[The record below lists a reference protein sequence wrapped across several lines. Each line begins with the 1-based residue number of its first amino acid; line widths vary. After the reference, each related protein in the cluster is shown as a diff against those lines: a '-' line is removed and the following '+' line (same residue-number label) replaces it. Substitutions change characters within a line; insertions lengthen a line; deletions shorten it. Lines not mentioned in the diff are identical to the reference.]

1 MTGPI
6 RLAILGCGAI
16 TRSEHIPAVS
26 AHPGVHLVALVDTDL
41 ARANALI
48 QNRGLNCKA
57 VADYREVLG
66 QVDAVI
72 NALPNHLHVSSNMDC
87 LRAGVHVLCEKPLA
101 ITAAEA
107 RSCTEFA
114 EEKKL
119 LLAVGMNRRF
129 AASHPLLKL
138 VIAEGL
144 LGSIQDYDF
153 QYGGAFDWRSASGFY
168 FDRAKAGGGALVD
181 FGVHMLDSVIDWF
194 GPVTSFEYQ
203 DDDWGS
209 GIEANLFLDVKHAGR
224 EAAISAQPSVL
235 SADIAGHLRI
245 SRTFTLKNRML
256 VRGTV
261 ASAEILVND
270 PEVVVIHRVLGGAP
284 VSETLRLENFPGSS
298 SYWRQLDNFVQSIV
312 NRGQPEVDG
321 WQAVRVLEL
330 IESCY
335 AHKRRIAEPWAEI
348 GAESGAE
355 SAKKSGTTTGATTG
369 ITTGTPPVTANS
381 GART

>member
-1 MTGPI
+1 MTEPI

-26 AHPGVHLVALVDTDL
+26 AHPGVQLVALVDTDL
-41 ARANALI
+41 PRANALI
-48 QNRGLNCKA
+48 RNRGLNCRA
-57 VADYREVLG
+57 VADYREVKG

-119 LLAVGMNRRF
+119 VLAVGMNRRF
-129 AASHPLLKL
+129 SASHPLLKL
-138 VIAEGL
+138 VIEEGL
-144 LGSIQDYDF
+144 LGSIQNYDF

-168 FDRAKAGGGALVD
+168 FDRAKAGGGALLD

-194 GPVTSFEYQ
+194 GPVSAFDYQ

-209 GIEANLFLDVKHAGR
+209 GIEANVFLDLKHAGR
-224 EAAISAQPSVL
+224 FGEIP
-235 SADIAGHLRI
+235 GHLQI
-245 SRTFTLKNRML
+245 SRTFGLKNRLL
-256 VRGTV
+256 VRGAA
-261 ASAEILVND
+261 ASAEITVSD
-270 PEVVVIHRVLGGAP
+270 QEVVVIHRLIGGVP
-284 VSETLRLENFPGSS
+284 VSQTLTLQLEKFSGSS
-298 SYWRQLDNFVQSIV
+298 SYSRQLDNFVRSIA
-312 NRGQPEVDG
+312 NRGKPEVDG

-330 IESCY
+330 VESCY

-348 GAESGAE
+348 GAESKT
-355 SAKKSGTTTGATTG
+355 SSGTGHSETWT
-369 ITTGTPPVTANS
+369 
-381 GART
+381 

>member
-1 MTGPI
+1 MTAPI

-26 AHPGVHLVALVDTDL
+26 THSGVQLVALVDTDL

-48 QNRGLNCKA
+48 QGRELTCKA
-57 VADYREVLG
+57 VADYRELFG

-107 RSCTEFA
+107 RSCTELA

-119 LLAVGMNRRF
+119 VLAVGMNRRF

-138 VIAEGL
+138 IIAEGL
-144 LGSIQDYDF
+144 LGSVQDYDF

-194 GPVTSFEYQ
+194 GPVTSYDYQ

-209 GIEANLFLDVKHAGR
+209 GIEANFFLDAKHA
-224 EAAISAQPSVL
+224 AAVSPLHPALGNDIS
-235 SADIAGHLRI
+235 GHLRI
-245 SRTFTLKNRML
+245 SRTFALKNRLL
-256 VRGTV
+256 VRG
-261 ASAEILVND
+261 SAATAEVSVRDN
-270 PEVVVIHRVLGGAP
+270 EVVVVHRTLGGSA
-284 VSETLRLENFPGSS
+284 VSQTLRLENFSGAT
-298 SYWRQLDNFVQSIV
+298 SYWRQLDNFVKSIQ
-312 NRGQPEVDG
+312 NGSKPEVDG

-330 IESCY
+330 IENCY
-335 AHKRRIAEPWAEI
+335 AHKRRIAEPWADN
-348 GAESGAE
+348 GAA
-355 SAKKSGTTTGATTG
+355 AKTGAR
-369 ITTGTPPVTANS
+369 A
-381 GART
+381 

>member
-1 MTGPI
+1 MSDKI

-26 AHPGVHLVALVDTDL
+26 AHPGVELVALIDTDL

-48 QNRGLNCKA
+48 QSRNLTCKA
-57 VADYREVLG
+57 VADYREVFD

-87 LRAGVHVLCEKPLA
+87 LGAGLHVLCEKPLA

-107 RSCTEFA
+107 RVCTEFA

-119 LLAVGMNRRF
+119 VLAVGMNRRF
-129 AASHPLLKL
+129 AASHLLLKL
-138 VIAEGL
+138 VIEEGL
-144 LGSIQDYDF
+144 LGAIQSYDF

-194 GPVTSFEYQ
+194 GPVTAFDYQ

-209 GIEANLFLDVKHAGR
+209 GIEANLFLDVKHEGKFGDT
-224 EAAISAQPSVL
+224 P
-235 SADIAGHLRI
+235 GHLRL
-245 SRTFTLKNRML
+245 SRTFQLANRLL
-256 VRGTV
+256 VRGAA
-261 ASAEILVND
+261 ASAEISVQD
-270 PEVVVIHRVLGGAP
+270 SEVVVIRRTIGGCP
-284 VSETLRLENFPGSS
+284 VSQTMRLEKISGSS
-298 SYWRQLDNFVQSIV
+298 SYWRQLNNFVESIE
-312 NRGQPEVDG
+312 NHAKPEVDG

-330 IESCY
+330 IENCY
-335 AHKRRIAEPWAEI
+335 AHKGRIPEPWAEI
-348 GAESGAE
+348 GAEIGAE
-355 SAKKSGTTTGATTG
+355 IETDPGPESRSELSKATNANAQTGKE
-369 ITTGTPPVTANS
+369 
-381 GART
+381 ART

>member
-1 MTGPI
+1 MTEPI

-48 QNRGLNCKA
+48 QNRGLSCKA

-87 LRAGVHVLCEKPLA
+87 LRAGLHVLCEKPLA

-119 LLAVGMNRRF
+119 VLAVGMNRRF

-138 VIAEGL
+138 VIEEGL
-144 LGSIQDYDF
+144 LGSVQDYDF

-194 GPVTSFEYQ
+194 GPVSTFDYQ

-224 EAAISAQPSVL
+224 EAAISTQRSAL
-235 SADIAGHLRI
+235 SEDTPGHLRV
-245 SRTFTLKNRML
+245 SRTFTLKNRIL
-256 VRGTV
+256 VRGSA
-261 ASAEILVND
+261 ASAEISVHD
-270 PEVVVIHRVLGGAP
+270 PEVAVIHRVIGGAS
-284 VSETLRLENFPGSS
+284 VSETLRLEKVPGGS
-298 SYWRQLDNFVQSIV
+298 SYWRQLDNFVQSV
-312 NRGQPEVDG
+312 ANHGKPEVDG

-348 GAESGAE
+348 GAESGAQ
-355 SAKKSGTTTGATTG
+355 SGTK
-369 ITTGTPPVTANS
+369 TGTARGTANS
-381 GART
+381 GARV

>member
-1 MTGPI
+1 MTEPI

-26 AHPGVHLVALVDTDL
+26 AHPGVQLVALVDTDL
-41 ARANALI
+41 PRANALI
-48 QNRGLNCKA
+48 RNRGLKCRA

-87 LRAGVHVLCEKPLA
+87 LRAGRHVLCEKPLA

-119 LLAVGMNRRF
+119 VLAVGMNHRF
-129 AASHPLLKL
+129 SASHPLLKL
-138 VIAEGL
+138 IIEEGL
-144 LGSIQDYDF
+144 LGSIQNYDF

-168 FDRAKAGGGALVD
+168 FDRAKAGGGALLD

-194 GPVTSFEYQ
+194 GPVSAFDYQ

-209 GIEANLFLDVKHAGR
+209 GIEANVFLDVKHAGR
-224 EAAISAQPSVL
+224 FGEIP
-235 SADIAGHLRI
+235 GHLQI
-245 SRTFTLKNRML
+245 SRTFALKNRLL
-256 VRGTV
+256 VRGAA
-261 ASAEILVND
+261 ASAEITVHD
-270 PEVVVIHRVLGGAP
+270 PELVVIHRVIGGAP
-284 VSETLRLENFPGSS
+284 VSQTLQLEKFPGGSP
-298 SYWRQLDNFVQSIV
+298 YWRQLDNFVQSIAKS
-312 NRGQPEVDG
+312 GKPEVDG

-330 IESCY
+330 VESCY

-348 GAESGAE
+348 GTGSETS
-355 SAKKSGTTTGATTG
+355 SGTGRSET
-369 ITTGTPPVTANS
+369 
-381 GART
+381 RT